1 MKQTTVRFHW
11 WGMPARP
18 HNGRQKEY
26 VNAVNSMHDLPK
38 FNGLHEVWG
47 PDRSLRDAYAETF
60 GPVLEEYNARQKNWS
75 RRMTVDDYMAKVEKD
90 TRGKAPTVI
99 NTEGKRVIDP
109 NQKKGKKTSYEIDVS
124 IGNVTCKKTDEN
136 GKVLIDENGLEVGH
150 PQAVPEEVNKA
161 VLRRYYETFSERNPH
176 LKMVRCDYH
185 EDEGRWVTKAGEWV
199 RDHPWRMD
207 RDGNRVFDPISWERG
222 TPHIHLEFFGV
233 ADGYKSGM
241 PMRSAID
248 KALKQQGCRSMGEWA
263 DREREY
269 IESVTQEVWA
279 QYVAD
284 HPDYA
289 AELTAEYGGTGLEI
303 VHPDADEGD
312 RVQLSA
318 GAFSAMT
325 ELQEV
330 KKDAELVVEKLAE
343 REKEMNEKEKELQER
358 EARLQEQAEKASA
371 DLDQIRADQI
381 LNQWEAAEQ
390 SADMF
395 VQQRETDSDR
405 KRANDLLKYAHDE
418 VDRSKKGYA
427 AREKVLNDR
436 ESCLDAR
443 EKDLDERERNLGR
456 RESGLEAKEEAATQK
471 WQKVSEKEAA
481 LDRSLDQWMEYL
493 QVNGVPQGAE
503 WGEKVHALGEKMAE
517 TQKAQNEAYRAAEE
531 YYTLNNRLS
540 ESQEKL
546 DRMITNLSSPE
557 GQAAEMQAFMERAK
571 RKDGT
576 TMFDDFKVYELKQ
589 LQNAQNVQKEV
600 QAAGQ
605 SLDRGRRMGFR
616 KGTDYAG
623 KPVETDEQRMQRE
636 ARERQQRDL
645 WHKHLRRD
653 ANAAANLVARSDAE
667 EQARIHKAMTEDIGM
682 QK

>member
-1 MKQTTVRFHW
+1 MGYTCVPQVLGLVRGEPKEGAKHRANGEKICEEAGNERYSQSRTLDRTRSHLNEYDGFRSGGKCWEAMAEDAEAYQAPVKMK
-11 WGMPARP
+11 
-18 HNGRQKEY
+18 NGRTAMRKLRAD
-26 VNAVNSMHDLPK
+26 AVIGWAVI
-38 FNGLHEVWG
+38 FNPPADMCAGW
-47 PDRSLRDAYAETF
+47 T
-60 GPVLEEYNARQKNWS
+60 K
-75 RRMTVDDYMAKVEKD
+75 DDYERFDTDSFEVLNEIEPRLFRRENIRMSAKHRDEGTPDEQDHYGEHEHRIGDAKD
-90 TRGKAPTVI
+90 QDGR
-99 NTEGKRVIDP
+99 
-109 NQKKGKKTSYEIDVS
+109 YC
-124 IGNVTCKKTDEN
+124 GN
-136 GKVLIDENGLEVGH
+136 LIDAGLMDRINKDYPAKMRARGWNLDDVDRTDFSRMGKN
-150 PQAVPEEVNKA
+150 PDGTYKDPEYRAARKA
-161 VLRRYYETFSERNPH
+161 KQRE
-176 LKMVRCDYH
+176 K
-185 EDEGRWVTKAGEWV
+185 KAGRSV
-199 RDHPWRMD
+199 
-207 RDGNRVFDPISWERG
+207 NQY
-222 TPHIHLEFFGV
+222 LEDL
-233 ADGYKSGM
+233 AKKEARNLEKS
-241 PMRSAID
+241 D
-248 KALKQQGCRSMGEWA
+248 
-263 DREREY
+263 
-269 IESVTQEVWA
+269 
-279 QYVAD
+279 
-284 HPDYA
+284 
-289 AELTAEYGGTGLEI
+289 EI
-303 VHPDADEGD
+303 
-312 RVQLSA
+312 
-318 GAFSAMT
+318 
-325 ELQEV
+325 LQEV
-330 KKDAELVVEKLAE
+330 EKIRDQAAADAVEQLDQMRADQILDRWEMAEQSVDLALRE
-343 REKEMNEKEKELQER
+343 RTLRKKEMEVMQMQEQTEKELE
-358 EARLQEQAEKASA
+358 EARLQEEKAEAERAKIEVLRSSLA
-371 DLDQIRADQI
+371 LAQGIFAEEAAEDLDQIRADQI

-395 VQQRETDSDR
+395 VQQREADSDR

-436 ESCLDAR
+436 ESGLDAR

-456 RESGLEAKEEAATQK
+456 RESGLEAKEEAATLK

-653 ANAAANLVARSDAE
+653 ANAATNLVARSDAE